1 MVSINTVTGLAVF
14 VKYLQN
20 IRASLYAILSDL
32 IVKFIECAGW
42 YHRRRWWNLNC
53 LAGSADWVIK
63 LTIGTKDLTL
73 TRSCVIKLLDGTL
86 MALRN
91 ALSRQVIKYLLAFTF
106 DWAPN
111 PDTDMILSIIPCNCA
126 VAIMLALVSLLVQT
140 LVVFAL
146 VFELWKGRWAT
157 FLIWR
162 KPLKSVIAYI
172 FTFFERS
179 VVALVA
185 FTSIKFFKGITFS
198 LLFVVNL
205 VRFANWYAFFHTLI
219 IFFVILAWNAFGKV
233 LNIMSVFGTR
243 FALISELI
251 PQRSH
256 FGTRLATAGLS
267 VDNRLIKRTG
277 FTQFIH
283 GVPSWLIVG
292 THTDTWSSLVARFD
306 GCKTYT

>member
-1 MVSINTVTGLAVF
+1 M
-14 VKYLQN
+14 
-20 IRASLYAILSDL
+20 
-32 IVKFIECAGW
+32 
-42 YHRRRWWNLNC
+42 
-53 LAGSADWVIK
+53 
-63 LTIGTKDLTL
+63 
-73 TRSCVIKLLDGTL
+73 
-86 MALRN
+86 
-91 ALSRQVIKYLLAFTF
+91 
-106 DWAPN
+106 
-111 PDTDMILSIIPCNCA
+111 
-126 VAIMLALVSLLVQT
+126 
-140 LVVFAL
+140 
-146 VFELWKGRWAT
+146 
-157 FLIWR
+157 
-162 KPLKSVIAYI
+162 KSVIAYI

-251 PQRSH
+251 PQRSQ

-283 GVPSWLIVG
+283 GVPSWLVVG
-292 THTDTWSSLVARFD
+292 THTDT
-306 GCKTYT
+306 